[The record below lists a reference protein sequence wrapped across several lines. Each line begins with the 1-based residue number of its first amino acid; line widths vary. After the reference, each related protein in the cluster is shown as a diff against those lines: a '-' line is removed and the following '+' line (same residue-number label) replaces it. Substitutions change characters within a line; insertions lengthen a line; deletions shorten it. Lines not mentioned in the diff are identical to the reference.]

1 MNYNEILYI
10 YISMINPPW
19 NYVATI
25 DSSVFRRRM
34 GTHVRGH
41 SDDNFCML
49 AVQIPRL
56 RQKRR
61 AGDMYVWHPL
71 G

>member
-1 MNYNEILYI
+1 
-10 YISMINPPW
+10 MINPPW

-61 AGDMYVWHPL
+61 AGDMYV
-71 G
+71 